1 LADPLARSIYLFYVF
16 PHLEGTFMVK
26 TVADQR
32 RGFTLIEL
40 LVVIAIIAIL
50 IGLLLPAVQKVREAA
65 ARTQCIN
72 NLKQQG
78 LALHNYH
85 DTYGTLP
92 LGNNDWSNPTPS
104 TQGSWNW
111 MAYIL
116 PFIEQANAYN
126 RAVAFSLTDSYS
138 WDNPECANGLKMYT
152 CPSDPRG
159 SPIIAPGAPLG
170 TSVNIAMTS
179 YLGNAGQQSWPNLPG
194 SWDGVLF
201 TNSAIKL
208 LAITDGTSN
217 TIMVGER
224 PPSEDYD
231 FGWAFASYGWDGHGT
246 GDCLMTSNDIQCPQE
261 MVAYWL
267 SNSSGIA
274 CDTTNYATKIGLVQ
288 GKTTVMCDA
297 GHYWSYH
304 PGGALF
310 LMSDGSSRFVS
321 YAAGS
326 SIAGTF
332 NGVSMTV
339 LVCMTTRAGGEVF
352 NLP

>member
-1 LADPLARSIYLFYVF
+1 MITTAARV
-16 PHLEGTFMVK
+16 
-26 TVADQR
+26 R

-85 DTYGTLP
+85 DTYTTLP
-92 LGNNDWSNPTPS
+92 VGNYDWATPNHAWNQPPY
-104 TQGSWNW
+104 QGSWNW

-116 PFIEQANAYN
+116 PFIEQQGAWNNA
-126 RAVAFSLTDSYS
+126 LTFAAGDPYS

-159 SPIIAPGAPLG
+159 SPIIAPGSLFG
-170 TSVNIAMTS
+170 LNVNIACTS
-179 YLGNAGQQSWPNLPG
+179 YLGNAGQLSWPNLPG

-208 LAITDGTSN
+208 IGITDGTSN
-217 TIMVGER
+217 TILVGER

-246 GDCLMTSNDIQCPQE
+246 GDCLMTSNDIQCPINL
-261 MVAYWL
+261 AADWL
-267 SNSSGIA
+267 PNSAGIQ
-274 CDTTNYATKIGLVQ
+274 CDTSNYATKIGLVP
-288 GKTTVMCDA
+288 GKTTVMCDG

-321 YAAGS
+321 YTAGS
-326 SIAGTF
+326 SIAGTY
-332 NGVSMTV
+332 NGVQMTV
-339 LVCMTTRAGGEVF
+339 LVCMSTRAGGEVYSI
-352 NLP
+352 P